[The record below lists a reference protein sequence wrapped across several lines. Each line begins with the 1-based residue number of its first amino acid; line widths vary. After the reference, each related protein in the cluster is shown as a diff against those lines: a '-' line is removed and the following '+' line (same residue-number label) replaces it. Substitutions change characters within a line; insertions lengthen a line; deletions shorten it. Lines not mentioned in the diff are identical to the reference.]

1 MKPAFRLSAEH
12 AAFLP
17 PAPAAVSISKP
28 QRVLSRIILSPEVD
42 IIMKSVIVNENRR
55 GLLFKNG
62 SLKKLLLPGKYSV
75 SGGKSI
81 ELIDITLPLS
91 SEYCTLSKLLENDDI
106 GKAVDVYDVC
116 EH

>member
-1 MKPAFRLSAEH
+1 
-12 AAFLP
+12 
-17 PAPAAVSISKP
+17 
-28 QRVLSRIILSPEVD
+28 
-42 IIMKSVIVNENRR
+42 MKSVIVNENRR

-116 EH
+116 L